1 MFFINI
7 FKRLAMVIRLSVK
20 FIVTIVISILLI
32 ISAIVLFYKPT
43 YSVYLNDELIGYTS
57 DKSGLQAKI
66 NTYMESG
73 DSEGVAFAQ
82 IDSVPEYKLCLLKKG
97 IVTNEEEIYS
107 KVTENGTKYYKYYA
121 ITDNKKEKYYL
132 EKFKDAEKVIKKLKD
147 KDSNNQED
155 LAIVEK
161 YDTKTKKFTSV
172 EKCVAGLYEEKP
184 QVIVYAS
191 TSYSDS
197 FSNGY
202 VNLGMSFVTPTT
214 GIITSRF
221 GSRESIRSSGH
232 RGIDIAGSTGTTIRS
247 VAAGTVVTSTYN
259 NSYGYYIRIS
269 HGNGVETLYAHCSQ
283 LLVSVGDTVSQGQ
296 VIAKMGSTGNSTG
309 PHLHLE
315 VSKNGVLC
323 NPQNYVY

>member
-107 KVTENGTKYYKYYA
+107 KVKRL
-121 ITDNKKEKYYL
+121 KK
-132 EKFKDAEKVIKKLKD
+132 
-147 KDSNNQED
+147 
-155 LAIVEK
+155 
-161 YDTKTKKFTSV
+161 
-172 EKCVAGLYEEKP
+172 
-184 QVIVYAS
+184 
-191 TSYSDS
+191 
-197 FSNGY
+197 
-202 VNLGMSFVTPTT
+202 
-214 GIITSRF
+214 
-221 GSRESIRSSGH
+221 
-232 RGIDIAGSTGTTIRS
+232 
-247 VAAGTVVTSTYN
+247 
-259 NSYGYYIRIS
+259 
-269 HGNGVETLYAHCSQ
+269 
-283 LLVSVGDTVSQGQ
+283 
-296 VIAKMGSTGNSTG
+296 
-309 PHLHLE
+309 
-315 VSKNGVLC
+315 
-323 NPQNYVY
+323 